1 MLTVQRLSVTVPAAI
16 VLITALYV
24 RKITIRLS
32 SKTQMDNTA
41 LCAYSIIVESMD
53 QVLIAKQKVLII
65 VSAQDLEHLVQN
77 NILIAFNVNQ
87 VTSLNGLR
95 YVPQRVMVFV

>member
-1 MLTVQRLSVTVPAAI
+1 MLTVQHLSIVVPAAI
-16 VLITALYV
+16 VLITVPYV
-24 RKITIRLS
+24 RQVTVRLS

-41 LCAYSIIVESMD
+41 LCAYTIIVESMD

-65 VSAQDLEHLVQN
+65 VSAQDLEHLVQI

-95 YVPQRVMVFV
+95 YVPQRVMVFS

>member
-1 MLTVQRLSVTVPAAI
+1 MLTVQHLSIVVPAAI
-16 VLITALYV
+16 VLITVPYV
-24 RKITIRLS
+24 RQVTVRLS

-41 LCAYSIIVESMD
+41 LCAYTIIVESMD

-65 VSAQDLEHLVQN
+65 VSAQDLEHLVQI

-87 VTSLNGLR
+87 VTILNGLR
-95 YVPQRVMVFV
+95 CVPKKMVVFV